1 MSDEEF
7 KLVKAIFLNDVGKG
21 YLQTI
26 DAGPQIILSSLE
38 LCSARYLTP
47 LDAIQLATVLSMNEA
62 NPVFVCS
69 DLKLNGIA
77 EELGLKFLN
86 PGRAD

>member
-1 MSDEEF
+1 M
-7 KLVKAIFLNDVGKG
+7 
-21 YLQTI
+21 QTI

-47 LDAIQLATVLSMNEA
+47 LDAIQLATVLSINED

-69 DLKLNGIA
+69 DLKINRIA
-77 EELGLKFLN
+77 EELV
-86 PGRAD
+86 

>member
-1 MSDEEF
+1 LSDEEF

-38 LCSARYLTP
+38 LCSARYLAP
-47 LDAIQLATVLSMNEA
+47 LDAIQ
-62 NPVFVCS
+62 FR
-69 DLKLNGIA
+69 
-77 EELGLKFLN
+77 FF
-86 PGRAD
+86 